1 MDENANREYKNS
13 VFSLLFS
20 EPNVLR
26 KLYSTLV
33 DVPLPDDMPVN
44 INTMQ
49 DVLYMTQINDL
60 SFEIGGK
67 LVILIEHQSTINPNM
82 ALRLLMYT
90 GRLYEKMVKNRGIYS
105 RKKLTVL
112 RPEFFVLYNGKEPFP
127 DKAILHLS
135 DLFEKIDIPG
145 IEEKTLLELEVQVIN
160 INEGR
165 NEGMIRK
172 CKELYGYSAFTAKV
186 REYEKETGNLEA
198 ALKKAIEYC
207 CQHDIIKEFLE
218 KHSMEVMSMLMTEF
232 NLEDAIAVRAEERV
246 EEVHTEI
253 VRNAF
258 TKGLPIDVIRDITG
272 LDIDTIKTLGTVQ
285 SK

>member
-1 MDENANREYKNS
+1 MDNNANREFKDS

-20 EPNVLR
+20 DPNVLR

-33 DVPLPDDMPVN
+33 DVPLPDDIPVN
-44 INTMQ
+44 INTLQ

-67 LVILIEHQSTINPNM
+67 LIVLIEHQSTINPNM
-82 ALRLLMYT
+82 ALRLLMYI
-90 GRLYEKMVKNRGIYS
+90 GRLYEKMVKNRDIYS
-105 RKKLTVL
+105 KKKLTIL

-135 DLFEKIDIPG
+135 DLFEKNG
-145 IEEKTLLELEVQVIN
+145 ITGIKEKILLELEVQVIN

-165 NEGMIRK
+165 NEKMLRK

-186 REYEKETGNLEA
+186 REYEQETGSLEA

-218 KHSMEVMSMLMTEF
+218 NHAQEVHSMLMTEF
-232 NLEDAIAVRAEERV
+232 NLEDALAVRFAEGREEGIEKGIEKGR
-246 EEVHTEI
+246 EEVLELFNQGLSVNEI
-253 VRNAF
+253 KQHLGN
-258 TKGLPIDVIRDITG
+258 K
-272 LDIDTIKTLGTVQ
+272 TI
-285 SK
+285 

>member
-1 MDENANREYKNS
+1 MRHS

-60 SFEIGGK
+60 SFEIGGQ
-67 LVILIEHQSTINPNM
+67 LIILIEHQSTINPNM
-82 ALRLLMYT
+82 ALRLLMYI
-90 GRLYEKMVKNRGIYS
+90 GRLYEKMVKNKGIYS
-105 RKKLTVL
+105 RKKLTIL
-112 RPEFFVLYNGKEPFP
+112 RPEFFVLYNRKEPFP
-127 DKAILHLS
+127 DKAILRLS

-165 NEGMIRK
+165 NEEMLRK
-172 CKELYGYSAFTAKV
+172 SKELYGYSAFTAKV
-186 REYEKETGNLEA
+186 REYEKETGSLEA

-207 CQHDIIKEFLE
+207 CLHDIIKEFLE
-218 KHSMEVMSMLMTEF
+218 KHSQEGMSMLMTEF
-232 NLEDAIAVRAEERV
+232 NLDDCIAVRIEEDREERNA
-246 EEVHTEI
+246 EI

-258 TKGLPIDVIRDITG
+258 AKGLPIDVICDITG
-272 LDIDTIKTLGTVQ
+272 LDMDTVKTLGTAQ
-285 SK
+285 SV